1 MNEKCLLD
9 CTPNEFSALKRDEIL
24 HGIRISG
31 GKVLASMVNSNIS
44 PYPGDL
50 TNAELS
56 AASGAEILILDQ
68 FDAENP
74 YIDGLPSV
82 KQPMDTIRM
91 VKKLTG
97 RLIGIRLTAMDPQSH
112 RKSKRLSRG
121 MLATPQNA
129 VKAAAMGANLLLIRG
144 DHSEIK
150 DALREVRKAVGDGMI
165 LFAGND
171 SEGNEFPTIDDINGY
186 INNGADGVLLQGPG
200 TMPGCTEEWCAERIA
215 HIHYR
220 GKLAIVSIGN
230 GMENADSDTV
240 KRIAFSAKLAGAD
253 LHLLGDEGA
262 MGIADPE
269 IFVAYSLAIRGRQE
283 TLRRMAVSLCR

>member
-1 MNEKCLLD
+1 MNEKSLLD
-9 CTPNEFSALKRDEIL
+9 CTPNEFSALRREEIL

-31 GKVLASMVNSNIS
+31 GKVLASMVNGNVSS
-44 PYPGDL
+44 YAGDL
-50 TNAELS
+50 TNAELC

-74 YIDGLPSV
+74 FIEGLPAV

-97 RLIGIRLTAMDPQSH
+97 RLIGIRLIAVDPENH
-112 RKSKRLSRG
+112 KKNKKLSRG

-129 VKAAAMGANLLLIRG
+129 VKAAAMGANVLLITG
-144 DHSEIK
+144 DHSSIK
-150 DALREVRKAVGDGMI
+150 DALREIRKAIGDGMI
-165 LFAGND
+165 LFAGNGG
-171 SEGNEFPTIDDINGY
+171 SGNEFPTIDDINGY
-186 INNGADGVLLQGPG
+186 INNGADGVLLQGSG
-200 TMPGCTEEWCAERIA
+200 TMPGCTEKWCEERIA

-220 GKLAIVSIGN
+220 GKLAIVSVGN

-253 LHLLGDEGA
+253 LHLFGDDSV

-269 IFVAYSLAIRGRQE
+269 VFMAYSLVIRGRKE
-283 TLRRMAVSLCR
+283 TLRRMAISLNR

>member
-1 MNEKCLLD
+1 MNEKSLLD

-24 HGIRISG
+24 RGIGISG
-31 GKVLASMVNSNIS
+31 GKVLASMVNGNVSS
-44 PYPGDL
+44 CGGDL
-50 TNAELS
+50 TNAELC
-56 AASGAEILILDQ
+56 AAYGAEILILDQ

-74 YIDGLPSV
+74 FIEGLPAV

-97 RLIGIRLTAMDPQSH
+97 RLIGIRLLAAGPESH
-112 RKSKRLSRG
+112 KKLSRG
-121 MLATPQNA
+121 MIATPQNA
-129 VKAAAMGANLLLIRG
+129 VKAAAMGANVLLIAG
-144 DHSEIK
+144 DHSSIK
-150 DALREVRKAVGDGMI
+150 DALREIRKAIGDEMI
-165 LFAGND
+165 LFAGNGNC
-171 SEGNEFPTIDDINGY
+171 GNEFPTIDDINGY

-220 GKLAIVSIGN
+220 GKLAIVSVGN

-253 LHLLGDEGA
+253 LHLFGDDGV

-269 IFVAYSLAIRGRQE
+269 VFMAYSLVIRGRKE
-283 TLRRMAVSLCR
+283 TLRRMAISLNR